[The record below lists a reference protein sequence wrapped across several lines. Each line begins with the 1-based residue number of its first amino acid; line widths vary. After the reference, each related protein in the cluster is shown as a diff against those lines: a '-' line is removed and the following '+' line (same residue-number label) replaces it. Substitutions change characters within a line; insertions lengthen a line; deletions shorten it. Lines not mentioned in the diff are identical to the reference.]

1 MYQKRQKTLRFK
13 GHPKFLVTTTELA
26 LFHPSVA
33 LNMETVPRF
42 LKKKKIC
49 APLAYSCHVRKE
61 IGTKK
66 FSV

>member
-1 MYQKRQKTLRFK
+1 
-13 GHPKFLVTTTELA
+13 
-26 LFHPSVA
+26 
-33 LNMETVPRF
+33 METVPRF

-66 FSV
+66 FSVQIGFVCFRIRTDSGQL